1 MQKKKIV
8 KNIIIIG
15 AFMILGAAIGYY
27 VVQTQQSQLTDPE
40 YIKFWSD
47 KNMHFPEPI
56 PYKNAVI
63 GFLLLFGGI
72 PTGIIGYSYLVKKY
86 VRLNCI
92 AKPLFAFISVMLFPL
107 YTVIGAVICIPVI
120 IIQFFMLIFMK
131 ENLS

>member
-1 MQKKKIV
+1 MP
-8 KNIIIIG
+8 
-15 AFMILGAAIGYY
+15 L
-27 VVQTQQSQLTDPE
+27 
-40 YIKFWSD
+40 
-47 KNMHFPEPI
+47 PEPI

>member
-1 MQKKKIV
+1 MIV
-8 KNIIIIG
+8 
-15 AFMILGAAIGYY
+15 GAAIGYY

-47 KNMHFPEPI
+47 KNMHLPEPI

-92 AKPLFAFISVMLFPL
+92 AKPLFAFISVVLFPL

-120 IIQFFMLIFMK
+120 IIQFIILIFMK